1 MDYLSPFLNTTIV
14 AWIFVSLFLPLYLLS
29 LKKWE
34 SRASKAILA
43 PQPTGAWPLTGHFS
57 LFSGSEPHVTL
68 GTLAD
73 KYGPIFTVRVGAH
86 PVLVVSSSEVA
97 KEIFTG
103 INDMIVT
110 FRPALVAAKFMGYN
124 YAFFPVNP
132 GGPYWSETRKL
143 SIFEL
148 LSNRR
153 LELLKHIRI
162 QEDKK
167 VVDMKQWFSDLNLNV
182 LLRMIIGKKYF
193 GGGAVGEEKER
204 RNKFQHGITKLFYFL
219 GTLVL
224 RDAVP
229 FLGWMDVGGHEK
241 AMKKIAKEID
251 DVLEKWLQEHK
262 RNRCLGE
269 ESKEDQD
276 FMEVMLSILDDKNLE
291 GYDADTINKAT
302 SLSMIAGYETVTVAM
317 TWALALLLNNRFA
330 LRRAQ
335 EELDKVVGKERL
347 VNEKDISKLVYLQ
360 AIVKETLRLYPP
372 GFIPGPRQFTRDC
385 TIGGYYVPKNTWL
398 MVNVWKIQ
406 RDPRVWPDPME
417 FKPERFLTTRK
428 NVDVRSQNFELLP
441 FGGGRRACPAA
452 SYALHIVH
460 LTLAT
465 LLQAFEISTPED
477 AAVDMTPGIGLTNMK
492 TTPLKVVV
500 SPRLQ
505 PCCFE

>member
-162 QEDKK
+162 QE
-167 VVDMKQWFSDLNLNV
+167 VESSMKEL
-182 LLRMIIGKKYF
+182 MIIGKKYF

-302 SLSMIAGYETVTVAM
+302 SLGFNPKQPCVIKSSKPWLFSYRTQGQMLQQRG
-317 TWALALLLNNRFA
+317 LNALLNVPPVAEGFNATEPQSTFNYQIPQHSSQ
-330 LRRAQ
+330 RAGERSGGAARKDEPAVKARGQ
-335 EELDKVVGKERL
+335 RVREFIESDEAESYSAGTAGRMESEEWEEGYRL
-347 VNEKDISKLVYLQ
+347 E
-360 AIVKETLRLYPP
+360 
-372 GFIPGPRQFTRDC
+372 
-385 TIGGYYVPKNTWL
+385 
-398 MVNVWKIQ
+398 
-406 RDPRVWPDPME
+406 
-417 FKPERFLTTRK
+417 
-428 NVDVRSQNFELLP
+428 
-441 FGGGRRACPAA
+441 
-452 SYALHIVH
+452 
-460 LTLAT
+460 
-465 LLQAFEISTPED
+465 
-477 AAVDMTPGIGLTNMK
+477 
-492 TTPLKVVV
+492 
-500 SPRLQ
+500 
-505 PCCFE
+505 